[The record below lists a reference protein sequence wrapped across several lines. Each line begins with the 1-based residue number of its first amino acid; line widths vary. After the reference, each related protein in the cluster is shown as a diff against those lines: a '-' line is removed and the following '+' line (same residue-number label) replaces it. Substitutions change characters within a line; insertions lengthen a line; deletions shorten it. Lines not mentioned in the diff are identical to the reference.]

1 MNESKVRGEILPKRT
16 FVMTVAVGE
25 ATGSDNKSY
34 ELLTSMYGSPVVLSK
49 QTGKYYVLNWD
60 DILDMAIETGID
72 EPFSKEEQEARH
84 DENNIDH

>member
-1 MNESKVRGEILPKRT
+1 MNESKIRGEILPKRM

-34 ELLTSMYGSPVVLSK
+34 ELLTSMCGSPVVLSK

-60 DILDMAIETGID
+60 DILDMAVETGIE
-72 EPFSKEEQEARH
+72 EPRMEEMKNE
-84 DENNIDH
+84 